1 MPAEEILAS
10 LNWQPNAVPAGL
22 SRGERLRRIR
32 HSSSHIMAQAVR
44 EIFPEAELAI
54 GPPIEHGFYYDMRLP
69 RALQPE
75 DLPEIEKRM
84 RKIVARRPAFS
95 RAEIERRRAIEL
107 FREWRQ
113 EFKLELLAGIADDR
127 VSLYKQ
133 DRFID
138 LCAGPHVANGEV
150 CGHFKLTS
158 VAGAYW
164 RGDEHQPMLQ
174 RIYGTAWETE
184 AELEE
189 YLQFLE
195 DAKQRDHRRL
205 GQQLDLFSFHPWT
218 AGCPLWH
225 PRGVMV
231 RNELLRLWRETHA
244 AAGYQEILNPVLYR
258 KDLFETS
265 GHWGHFRENMFLVT
279 EGTPLESPA
288 TAETPTADGAAGS
301 RAAAEPATAPKPEP
315 AMALK
320 PMNCPDTMLFYKTRQ
335 HSYRDLPLR
344 ISEGQLLHR
353 NEPMGALHGL
363 MRARVFTQD
372 DAHLFVRPEQI
383 QDEMAGVLA
392 LLAKIYGYFRL
403 RYTVTLS
410 TRPEQAM
417 GEAELWASAENALAE
432 ALRAAG
438 LDYATDPGGGA
449 FYGPKIDVKI
459 QDSLGREWQCG
470 TVQLDFQ
477 MPRRFGLE
485 YIDRD
490 DQPRTPVVIHRAL
503 FGSVE
508 RFLGILLEHFAGAL
522 PTWLAPVQAVV
533 LPIAEGQDEYAATVA
548 AQGRALGLRMEVGA
562 ASSKIGYRIR
572 EAELQKIPY
581 MLVVGK
587 REAAEGTVAVRTY
600 QEKDRGAMAVA
611 AALEEIA
618 RRSRERELDV
628 TVKDYAR
635 LFASEDPAPAAAY

>member
-10 LNWQPNAVPAGL
+10 LDWQPNEVPAGL
-22 SRGERLRRIR
+22 NRAERLRRIR

-44 EIFPEAELAI
+44 EIFPAVELAI

-84 RKIVARRPAFS
+84 RRIIARRPAFA
-95 RAEIERRRAIEL
+95 RAELERDRAIEL
-107 FREWRQ
+107 FREWKQ
-113 EFKLELLAGIADDR
+113 AFKLELLAGIHDQR
-127 VSLYKQ
+127 VSLYQQ

-158 VAGAYW
+158 LAGAYW
-164 RGDEHQPMLQ
+164 RGDERQPMLQ
-174 RIYGTAWETE
+174 RIYGTAWESE
-184 AELEE
+184 EELAE

-225 PRGVMV
+225 PRGLVV

-244 AAGYQEILNPVLYR
+244 EAGYQEILNPVLYR
-258 KDLFETS
+258 KELFETS
-265 GHWGHFRENMFLVT
+265 GHWGHFRENMFLVV
-279 EGTPLESPA
+279 EGVVE
-288 TAETPTADGAAGS
+288 GASGGGGQS
-301 RAAAEPATAPKPEP
+301 SSAAAPSAEPSL
-315 AMALK
+315 ALK
-320 PMNCPDTMLFYKTRQ
+320 PMNCPDTMLYYKTRQ

-353 NEPMGALHGL
+353 NEPMGTLHGL

-383 QDEMAGVLA
+383 QEEMAGVLA
-392 LLAKIYGYFRL
+392 LLAKIYGFFGL
-403 RYTVTLS
+403 RYSVTLS
-410 TRPEQAM
+410 TKPEKAM
-417 GEAELWASAENALAE
+417 GEPGLWEGAERALSE

-438 LDYATDPGGGA
+438 LEYATDAGGGA

-485 YIDRD
+485 YIDRE

-522 PTWLAPVQAVV
+522 PTWLAPAQAVV
-533 LPIAEGQDEYAATVA
+533 LPIAEGQDGYAAQVA
-548 AQGRALGLRMEVGA
+548 GHGKALGLRMEIVPA
-562 ASSKIGYRIR
+562 TSKISYRIR
-572 EAELQKIPY
+572 EAEIQKVPY

-587 REAAEGTVAVRTY
+587 REAAEGTVSVRTY
-600 QEKDRGAMAVA
+600 QDKDRGAMAVE
-611 AALEEIA
+611 AALAEIA
-618 RRSRERELDV
+618 TRARERSLDV
-628 TVKDYAR
+628 KVKDYAR
-635 LFASEDPAPAAAY
+635 LFATEDVAPQAAY